1 MTITFATCQDC
12 RKPIARDPNAP
23 AHCCEQDCGWYH
35 VKLSD
40 TWTCKGTSV
49 HVMPLA
55 PEWAKPGE
63 TWARTPQGGWYQTN
77 RPAFVP
83 RGDDD
88 APIVAAEGD
97 SDTQPDPYIDAM
109 AAEHNREYEP
119 WDPAEDPIRA
129 QQW

>member
-23 AHCCEQDCGWYH
+23 AHCCEQDCGWGGECGWYH
-35 VKLSD
+35 LKTGD
-40 TWTCKGTSV
+40 MTSCPRTTRLIT
-49 HVMPLA
+49 PLA

-88 APIVAAEGD
+88 AAVHDGA
-97 SDTQPDPYIDAM
+97 
-109 AAEHNREYEP
+109 
-119 WDPAEDPIRA
+119 
-129 QQW
+129 